1 MRARLPAMSQEPVP
15 LLDLVT
21 QYRPLS
27 EEFAE
32 ALRPVIESQHF
43 VLGEQVDQLE
53 SAVAELTGA
62 RFAVGCASGTD
73 ALILALYALGVRP
86 GDEVVVPA
94 FTFFATAGAVVR
106 LGAKPVFCDIEP
118 ETYCM
123 DAATLEPHLG
133 QATRVVVPVHL
144 FGQPAPMASIL
155 EICRERGLP
164 VLEDAAQAIGAA
176 WRPPEGEQLGCG
188 AIGQAA
194 SFSFF
199 PTKNL
204 GGWGDGG
211 LVTTS
216 DETVAETVRK
226 ARVHGGSKMYH
237 HDFVGWNSRLDSLQ
251 AAVLLAKLPHL
262 AGWNRARQENAR
274 RYGELFAQ
282 AGLVE
287 KGRVRP
293 PAVRED
299 ARHVFHQYTIRAERR
314 DELRA
319 WLQERQIGSGV
330 YYPVPL
336 HLQKCF
342 AELGGREGQLPV
354 CEKAALEVLSLPVY
368 PELTSEQIERV
379 AGAITDFYAA

>member
-1 MRARLPAMSQEPVP
+1 MSQEPVP

-21 QYRPLS
+21 QYRPLA

-32 ALRPVIESQHF
+32 ALRPVIESQRF
-43 VLGEQVDQLE
+43 VLGEQVGQLE

-73 ALILALYALGVRP
+73 ALILALYALGVHP

-106 LGAKPVFCDIEP
+106 LGAKPVFCDVEP

-123 DAATLEPHLG
+123 DAATLEPCLSK
-133 QATRVVVPVHL
+133 ATRAVVPVHL
-144 FGQPAPMASIL
+144 FGQPAPMASLL
-155 EICRERGLP
+155 ELCRDRGLP

-176 WRPPEGEQLGCG
+176 WRPPEGEQIGCG
-188 AIGQAA
+188 AIGDAA

-211 LVTTS
+211 MVTTS
-216 DETVAETVRK
+216 DESVAETLRK
-226 ARVHGGSKMYH
+226 ARVHGGAKMYH

-262 AGWNRARQENAR
+262 AGWNRARQEHAR

-282 AGLVE
+282 TGLVE
-287 KGRVRP
+287 KGLVQP
-293 PAVRED
+293 PVVRED
-299 ARHVFHQYTIRAERR
+299 ARHIYHQYTIRAERR

-319 WLQERQIGSGV
+319 FLQERQIGSGV
-330 YYPVPL
+330 YYPLPL
-336 HLQKCF
+336 HLQNCF
-342 AELGGREGQLPV
+342 ADLGGRAGQLPV
-354 CEKAALEVLSLPVY
+354 CEKAAHEVLSLPVY
-368 PELTSEQIERV
+368 PELTPEQIERV
-379 AGAITDFYAA
+379 AGAIADFYAA